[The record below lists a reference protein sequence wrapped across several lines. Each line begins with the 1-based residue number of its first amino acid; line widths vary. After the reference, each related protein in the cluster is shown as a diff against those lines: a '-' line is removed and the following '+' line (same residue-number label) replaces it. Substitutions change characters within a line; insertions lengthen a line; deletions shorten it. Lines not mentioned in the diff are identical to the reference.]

1 MSRNDNNDQGGLPR
15 RPAQQHERQSPP
27 PSPPPDSPN
36 RQGIPAFLTG
46 SSQLP
51 IRTSAGR
58 PRLTS
63 ARAAPYTLTSP
74 TTTRYLSAGDITNI
88 PRAAQFRAVGM
99 PARHPLGVQSEPM
112 HSDASTDSADSAPDH
127 GSAAAT
133 PASAVSLSVS
143 AAAVATP
150 EGDSAP
156 TTPPSS
162 EQDSL
167 ALAPEE
173 EEPMGDGQRFI
184 ASLEPGDDNGGI
196 GAEAL
201 PAASTSAIVDSCDGA
216 KRHQRRRAPSPSP
229 IAGGLGGLD
238 SGMLVINCP
247 ICLESMREA
256 FMTACGHSFCY
267 QCISR
272 HLSERH
278 SCPTCLRALEGDQV
292 YPNFALN
299 KLLTQMDTAVLRPS
313 SIVEQ
318 IRSTVEGDEA
328 LDSQDIDAL
337 LMVLQQKKQAMRNS
351 ERQVEMSTLRQF
363 LLTARARKAAA
374 IEALRKELLFVEED
388 LDYVAGQLEQ
398 SAPSDDGY
406 VAGRQLTKAML
417 LPPGR
422 QGRAGDAVGAQVPN
436 SVATDDGAGVLANC
450 MSSTSSLP
458 LAGGPLVAGAAAAAP
473 PAMAERAQYSRRV
486 NEHYNDLEAY
496 YFDTRMRGVGEEGL
510 GEFMETLTTVARYER
525 FSQVAA
531 LRYGDSTASAAIV
544 ASIEFDRD
552 EELFAVAGVARKI
565 KIYDYMNV
573 MQQAE
578 AWSDYNGG
586 KAHLR
591 QPRRQ
596 GGRQEWWSREGD
608 TAEDEP
614 VAPLSTMMQYPAAEY
629 TNRSKISCL
638 SFNPYIKAQLACS
651 DYDGTV
657 SLWDVGAGTPTM
669 SLGEHEK
676 RAWSLDFSHADPT
689 RLCSGS
695 DDGKVKV
702 WTTNRRSSVMTIE
715 GKANVCCVRFNPLHG
730 NILSFGSADHNVH
743 CFDLRAPKQPLCVLR
758 GHRKAVSYTRFLT
771 PDEIISASTDSSLK
785 LWNMRTQECIR
796 TYTGHTNEKN
806 FVGLTISGGD
816 WIACGSENNT
826 MYAYYR
832 NLSHPAVTHRFGN
845 CNPVTGVEQVEDDPS
860 LFVSAVCW
868 KSRTN
873 TLLSANSQGIIK
885 ILEMV

>member
-1 MSRNDNNDQGGLPR
+1 MADP
-15 RPAQQHERQSPP
+15 PAQQRDAGDGTDRDGLPERAPRQQQSPP
-27 PSPPPDSPN
+27 PQSPPGSPS
-36 RQGIPAFLTG
+36 RPRASAFLTG

-51 IRTSAGR
+51 ARTSAGR
-58 PRLTS
+58 PRLIA
-63 ARAAPYTLTSP
+63 ARATPYTLASP
-74 TTTRYLSAGDITNI
+74 RSARYLSTGDITNI
-88 PRAAQFRAVGM
+88 PRAAQFHAVGM
-99 PARHPLGVQSEPM
+99 PARHPLGVQTKPA
-112 HSDASTDSADSAPDH
+112 HSDTSTESADSAPGR
-127 GSAAAT
+127 GSP
-133 PASAVSLSVS
+133 PADVVS
-143 AAAVATP
+143 AAASG
-150 EGDSAP
+150 GDSTPA
-156 TTPPSS
+156 TPPSS
-162 EQDSL
+162 GQDGL
-167 ALAPEE
+167 ALASEE
-173 EEPMGDGQRFI
+173 DEPAG
-184 ASLEPGDDNGGI
+184 ASLRLTASPEPRSASGGA
-196 GAEAL
+196 GLGVAPAEAG
-201 PAASTSAIVDSCDGA
+201 AGIVDSRSGP
-216 KRHQRRRAPSPSP
+216 RQHQRAPSPP
-229 IAGGLGGLD
+229 AIAGGSGGGL
-238 SGMLVINCP
+238 LVIDCP
-247 ICLESMREA
+247 ICLEPMREA
-256 FMTACGHSFCY
+256 FMTVCGHSFCY

-272 HLSERH
+272 HLTERH
-278 SCPTCLRALEGDQV
+278 SCPTCARALEGDQV

-299 KLLTQMDTAVLRPS
+299 KLLTQMDAAALRPS

-328 LDSQDIDAL
+328 LDPQDIDAL
-337 LMVLQQKKQAMRNS
+337 LLVLQQKKRALRNS
-351 ERQVEMSTLRQF
+351 VRQFEMTTLRQF

-374 IEALRKELLFVEED
+374 IDALRKELLCVEED
-388 LDYVAGQLEQ
+388 LDFVADQLEQ
-398 SAPSDDGY
+398 SAPSDDGFAESRY
-406 VAGRQLTKAML
+406 LAKVRM

-422 QGRAGDAVGAQVPN
+422 MGDAVGAQVPN
-436 SVATDDGAGVLANC
+436 SMAVDDGVGALADC
-450 MSSTSSLP
+450 VSSSS
-458 LAGGPLVAGAAAAAP
+458 LAGGSLETAAATAADSAAAAAADMVTVASP
-473 PAMAERAQYSRRV
+473 VAAERAQYCRRV
-486 NEHYNDLEAY
+486 SEHYNDLEAY
-496 YFDTRMRGVGEEGL
+496 YFDMRMRGVGEEGL
-510 GEFMETLTTVARYER
+510 GEFMETLTTVSRYER
-525 FSQVAA
+525 FRQVAT
-531 LRYGDSTASAAIV
+531 LRYGDSTASTAIV

-552 EELFAVAGVARKI
+552 EEIFAVAGVARKI
-565 KIYDYMNV
+565 KIYDYTNV

-578 AWSDYNGG
+578 AWGDYSSG

-591 QPRRQ
+591 RPGQA

-608 TAEDEP
+608 GAEDEP
-614 VAPLSTMMQYPAAEY
+614 AAAMSTMMQYPAAEY

-695 DDGKVKV
+695 DDGKVKI
-702 WTTNRRSSVMTIE
+702 WTTNRRSSVLTIE

-796 TYTGHTNEKN
+796 TYTGHANEKN
-806 FVGLTISGGD
+806 FVGLTISNGE

-826 MYAYYR
+826 MYAYHR

-868 KSRTN
+868 KNRTN
-873 TLLSANSQGIIK
+873 TILSANSQGIIK
-885 ILEMV
+885 ILDMA